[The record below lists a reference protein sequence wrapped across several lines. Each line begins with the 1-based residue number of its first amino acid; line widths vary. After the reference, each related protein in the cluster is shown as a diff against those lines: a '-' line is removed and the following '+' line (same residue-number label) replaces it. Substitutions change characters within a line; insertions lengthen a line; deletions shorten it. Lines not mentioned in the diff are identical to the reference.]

1 MVEQQRLAH
10 FRHIPINF
18 SHRSSLFSCYH
29 CLKSNDA
36 YSHFHPALWQLDD
49 NYHRAAIFYFV
60 QALGLSSRDC
70 KSRTYKSIV
79 NILCKFYTS
88 SIE

>member
-29 CLKSNDA
+29 CLRSNDA

-49 NYHRAAIFYFV
+49 NYHRAAIFCFV
-60 QALGLSSRDC
+60 QALGLEQLRLQEYR
-70 KSRTYKSIV
+70 KH
-79 NILCKFYTS
+79 FM
-88 SIE
+88 